1 MWDLD
6 LADKKFIESNINWL
20 RIQENESKET
30 GWGTGLVGVGLYKC
44 NSKPGHQNLS
54 FSLLT
59 SSHIYSGNTG
69 QIIKSIIK
77 VFLLLLLK
85 KYLFIVRGEAV
96 KMLLESWLL
105 QTRNIGSFWRR

>member
-30 GWGTGLVGVGLYKC
+30 GGGTGLVGVGLYKC

-54 FSLLT
+54 FSLH
-59 SSHIYSGNTG
+59 S
-69 QIIKSIIK
+69 
-77 VFLLLLLK
+77 LLHTFTQETL
-85 KYLFIVRGEAV
+85 VR
-96 KMLLESWLL
+96 L
-105 QTRNIGSFWRR
+105 